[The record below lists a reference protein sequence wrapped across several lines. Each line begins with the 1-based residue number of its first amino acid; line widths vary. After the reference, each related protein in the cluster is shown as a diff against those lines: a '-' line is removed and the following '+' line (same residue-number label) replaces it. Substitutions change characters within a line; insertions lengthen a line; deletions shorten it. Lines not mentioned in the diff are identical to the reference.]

1 MGLFGRLDRKK
12 NALPAPD
19 GEKPV
24 AAVFVDFEHWFI
36 AMNNMYHAKPDYKAW
51 LADLNQ
57 RVSVEEIVFFA
68 DFSHEN
74 LSQEIPRIR
83 EFTNRIIETKN
94 ADPRYKKDF
103 TDFIMLDS
111 IYQKAMF
118 DKNIDTFVIFTG
130 DAHFSSVV
138 SFLVNRCNRRVGIY
152 GVKDSFSQQLKN
164 TASWFVEVTCPE
176 KTEQK
181 NDYTMMLFSSLANAE
196 NKHRPGAKPTFQKT
210 IKVVADYHKV
220 PKDDVQKALEKLIEQ
235 QYIIRERTGKSK
247 PTDPLSVNWK
257 RCGKNPQ
264 FAETVKAHN
273 AKK

>member
-1 MGLFGRLDRKK
+1 MGLFQILSRKK
-12 NALPAPD
+12 IKHTGD
-19 GEKPV
+19 GRPKPT

-36 AMNNMYHAKPDYKAW
+36 AMGNMYHTKPDYKGW
-51 LADLNQ
+51 LKDLNK
-57 RVSVEEIVFFA
+57 RVNVEEIIFFA
-68 DFSHEN
+68 DFSHQN

-118 DKNIDTFVIFTG
+118 DRNVDAFVLFTG

-138 SFLVNRCNRRVGIY
+138 SFLVNRCGKEVGVY

-164 TASWFVEVTCPE
+164 TASWFVEVTKPVSE
-176 KTEQK
+176 NPHEVYYK
-181 NDYTMMLFSSLANAE
+181 MLFSSLANAE
-196 NKHRPGAKPTFQKT
+196 SKNRKNAKPTFQKT
-210 IKVVADYHKV
+210 VTIVANYHKV
-220 PKDDVQKALEKLIEQ
+220 PVKDVQKALEKMIEQ

-247 PTDPLSVNWK
+247 PSDPLVINWK
-257 RCGKNPQ
+257 RCAQNPL
-264 FAETVKAHN
+264 FTAHVQTD
-273 AKK
+273 K

>member
-1 MGLFGRLDRKK
+1 MGLFSRLSGKK
-12 NALPAPD
+12 KAPAEPNGD
-19 GEKPV
+19 KPT

-36 AMNNMYHAKPDYKAW
+36 AMNNMYHVKPDYKAW
-51 LADLNQ
+51 LADLNK
-57 RVSVEEIVFFA
+57 RVNVEEIVFFA
-68 DFSHEN
+68 DFSHAN

-138 SFLVNRCNRRVGIY
+138 SFLVNRCNRKVGVY

-164 TASWFVEVTCPE
+164 TASWFVEVTKPE
-176 KTEQK
+176 KVDPNNEY
-181 NDYTMMLFSSLANAE
+181 YTMLFSSLANAE
-196 NKHRPGAKPTFQKT
+196 NKHRNGAKPTFQKT
-210 IKVVADYHKV
+210 VKVVADYHKI
-220 PKDDVQKALEKLIEQ
+220 PKETIQKSLEKMIEE

-247 PTDPLSVNWK
+247 PSDPLSVNWK
-257 RCGKNPQ
+257 RCAKNPLFTEAVQ
-264 FAETVKAHN
+264 AH
-273 AKK
+273 KK